1 MKKLSAVL
9 LFSFCFATMLFAQ
22 DIFTLALIGTP
33 ETIQAAINAGAKLDD
48 RNENDLTPL
57 MCAAAGNQN
66 PDVITTLLRAGAKL
80 DDRDKNGTTP
90 LMWAA
95 IANQNP
101 DMITTLLRA
110 GAKLDDRNI
119 VGWTP
124 LMCAAI
130 FNKNPDIITTLLK
143 AGAKIDERSNIGM
156 TPLMNAAEQNENPDV
171 VMTLLNAGADPTIKS
186 YEGKTALDYAQ
197 GNAKLKGTSALKA
210 LQDATLGSSGS
221 TNKTVAK
228 DIFTLAEGGTPE
240 RIQAAINAGAK
251 LDDREGILGMTPLMH
266 AAKFNKNPD
275 VITTLLKAGAKI
287 DERDK
292 YGETP
297 LMYAAE
303 HQENP
308 DVISTL
314 LNAGAKIDERDDSGR
329 TPLIYAAWFNKN
341 PDMITTLLK
350 TGAKIDERDNRGETP
365 LMYAAKQNENPDV
378 VMTLLNAGA
387 DPTIKSKEGKTAL
400 DYAQSNAKLKGT
412 PAFEALRS
420 ATYGSANKTTTQT
433 ISTDWVST
441 PSGSYRVERLW
452 QEGSFTYALVSYRN
466 TTSRTFKDTITIT
479 ALFYDTNNRM
489 LDMEDKSLYASE
501 NGPMA
506 PSFEST
512 VKIMST
518 CTGAKRVEV
527 RISGY

>member
-287 DERDK
+287 DERD
-292 YGETP
+292 
-297 LMYAAE
+297 
-303 HQENP
+303 
-308 DVISTL
+308 
-314 LNAGAKIDERDDSGR
+314 
-329 TPLIYAAWFNKN
+329 
-341 PDMITTLLK
+341 
-350 TGAKIDERDNRGETP
+350 NRGETP

>member
-9 LFSFCFATMLFAQ
+9 LFFFCFAAMLFAQ
-22 DIFTLALIGTP
+22 DIFTLAKSGTP
-33 ETIQAAINAGAKLDD
+33 EQIQAAIN
-48 RNENDLTPL
+48 
-57 MCAAAGNQN
+57 
-66 PDVITTLLRAGAKL
+66 AGAKL

-90 LMWAA
+90 LMYAA
-95 IANQNP
+95 LNNKNP
-101 DMITTLLRA
+101 DVITTLLRA
-110 GAKLDDRNI
+110 GAKIDDKNN

-124 LMCAAI
+124 LI
-130 FNKNPDIITTLLK
+130 W
-143 AGAKIDERSNIGM
+143 
-156 TPLMNAAEQNENPDV
+156 AAE
-171 VMTLLNAGADPTIKS
+171 
-186 YEGKTALDYAQ
+186 
-197 GNAKLKGTSALKA
+197 
-210 LQDATLGSSGS
+210 
-221 TNKTVAK
+221 
-228 DIFTLAEGGTPE
+228 
-240 RIQAAINAGAK
+240 
-251 LDDREGILGMTPLMH
+251 
-266 AAKFNKNPD
+266 FNKNPD
-275 VITTLLKAGAKI
+275 VITTLLRAGAKI
-287 DERDK
+287 DERDIL
-292 YGETP
+292 GNT
-297 LMYAAE
+297 A
-303 HQENP
+303 
-308 DVISTL
+308 
-314 LNAGAKIDERDDSGR
+314 
-329 TPLIYAAWFNKN
+329 LIYAAW
-341 PDMITTLLK
+341 L
-350 TGAKIDERDNRGETP
+350 
-365 LMYAAKQNENPDV
+365 NENPDV

-412 PAFEALRS
+412 PALEALRS

-479 ALFYDTNNRM
+479 ALFYDANNRM
-489 LDMEDKSLYASE
+489 LDMQDENLYAFK

>member
-9 LFSFCFATMLFAQ
+9 LFFFCFAAMLFAQ

-33 ETIQAAINAGAKLDD
+33 EQIQAAINAGAKLDD
-48 RNENDLTPL
+48 RNKDGMTPL
-57 MCAAAGNQN
+57 MNAAAGSKN

-119 VGWTP
+119 GDWTP

-156 TPLMNAAEQNENPDV
+156 TPLMNAAE
-171 VMTLLNAGADPTIKS
+171 
-186 YEGKTALDYAQ
+186 
-197 GNAKLKGTSALKA
+197 
-210 LQDATLGSSGS
+210 
-221 TNKTVAK
+221 
-228 DIFTLAEGGTPE
+228 
-240 RIQAAINAGAK
+240 
-251 LDDREGILGMTPLMH
+251 
-266 AAKFNKNPD
+266 
-275 VITTLLKAGAKI
+275 
-287 DERDK
+287 
-292 YGETP
+292 
-297 LMYAAE
+297 
-303 HQENP
+303 
-308 DVISTL
+308 
-314 LNAGAKIDERDDSGR
+314 
-329 TPLIYAAWFNKN
+329 
-341 PDMITTLLK
+341 
-350 TGAKIDERDNRGETP
+350 
-365 LMYAAKQNENPDV
+365 QNENPDV

-479 ALFYDTNNRM
+479 ALFYDANNRM
-489 LDMEDKSLYASE
+489 LDMQDGNLYAFK
-501 NGPMA
+501 NGPM
-506 PSFEST
+506 SSDFEGT
-512 VKIMST
+512 VKIMSS

>member
-9 LFSFCFATMLFAQ
+9 LFFFCFTAVLFAE
-22 DIFTLALIGTP
+22 DIFTLAVIGTP
-33 ETIQAAINAGAKLDD
+33 EQIQAAINAGAKLDD
-48 RNENDLTPL
+48 RDKDGMTPL
-57 MCAAAGNQN
+57 MRAAAGNQN

-119 VGWTP
+119 VDWTP

-130 FNKNPDIITTLLK
+130 FNENPDIITTLLK
-143 AGAKIDERSNIGM
+143 
-156 TPLMNAAEQNENPDV
+156 
-171 VMTLLNAGADPTIKS
+171 
-186 YEGKTALDYAQ
+186 
-197 GNAKLKGTSALKA
+197 
-210 LQDATLGSSGS
+210 
-221 TNKTVAK
+221 
-228 DIFTLAEGGTPE
+228 
-240 RIQAAINAGAK
+240 
-251 LDDREGILGMTPLMH
+251 
-266 AAKFNKNPD
+266 
-275 VITTLLKAGAKI
+275 
-287 DERDK
+287 
-292 YGETP
+292 
-297 LMYAAE
+297 
-303 HQENP
+303 
-308 DVISTL
+308 
-314 LNAGAKIDERDDSGR
+314 
-329 TPLIYAAWFNKN
+329 
-341 PDMITTLLK
+341 
-350 TGAKIDERDNRGETP
+350 
-365 LMYAAKQNENPDV
+365 
-378 VMTLLNAGA
+378 AGA

-441 PSGSYRVERLW
+441 TSGSYRVERLW

-506 PSFEST
+506 PGFEST
-512 VKIMST
+512 VKIMSS

>member
-9 LFSFCFATMLFAQ
+9 LFFFCFAAMLFAQ

-33 ETIQAAINAGAKLDD
+33 EQ
-48 RNENDLTPL
+48 
-57 MCAAAGNQN
+57 
-66 PDVITTLLRAGAKL
+66 
-80 DDRDKNGTTP
+80 
-90 LMWAA
+90 
-95 IANQNP
+95 
-101 DMITTLLRA
+101 
-110 GAKLDDRNI
+110 
-119 VGWTP
+119 
-124 LMCAAI
+124 
-130 FNKNPDIITTLLK
+130 
-143 AGAKIDERSNIGM
+143 
-156 TPLMNAAEQNENPDV
+156 
-171 VMTLLNAGADPTIKS
+171 
-186 YEGKTALDYAQ
+186 
-197 GNAKLKGTSALKA
+197 
-210 LQDATLGSSGS
+210 
-221 TNKTVAK
+221 
-228 DIFTLAEGGTPE
+228 
-240 RIQAAINAGAK
+240 IQAAINAGAK

-266 AAKFNKNPD
+266 AAKYNKNPD

-350 TGAKIDERDNRGETP
+350 TGAKIDERSNIGMTP
-365 LMYAAKQNENPDV
+365 LMYAAKFNKNPDVITTLLRAGAKIDERDILGNTALIYAAWLNENPDV

-466 TTSRTFKDTITIT
+466 TTGRTFKDTITIT
-479 ALFYDTNNRM
+479 ALFYDANNRM